1 MAEFELIIGDKTY
14 LAELK
19 QEAEATVI
27 KVGGSEFSFEVI
39 SPGHYE
45 VTNNGKKQSIAAVK
59 YRGKFLID
67 IDAMLFEV
75 SESGQ
80 EEFGADSSAHAGE
93 KDKVYAPMPGKIVK
107 LLVKVGDRVSEKQP
121 LMIVEAMK
129 MENQINSPAS
139 GIVKAVNSSVGDQVD
154 TISAVIELDLE
165 A

>member
-1 MAEFELIIGDKTY
+1 MAEFEFIIGDKSY

-19 QEAEATVI
+19 QKSGGAVI
-27 KVGGSEFSFEVI
+27 IVGDSEFCFEELSQGYFEVT
-39 SPGHYE
+39 S
-45 VTNNGKKQSIAAVK
+45 NGKTYSVAGLK

-67 IDAMLFEV
+67 IDAMLFDV
-75 SESGQ
+75 SESDQ

-129 MENQINSPAS
+129 MENQVNSPAS

-154 TISAVIELDLE
+154 TLLAVIELNLE
-165 A
+165 N

>member
-1 MAEFELIIGDKTY
+1 MAEFEFIIGDTMY
-14 LAELK
+14 IAELK
-19 QEAEATVI
+19 QEAETTVI
-27 KVGGSEFSFEVI
+27 KVGDSEFSFKEI

-45 VTNNGKKQSIAAVK
+45 VTNNGEKQSIAAVK

-67 IDAMLFEV
+67 IDAVMFEV

-80 EEFGADSSAHAGE
+80 EEFGADSSSHSGE

-107 LLVKVGDRVSEKQP
+107 LLVEVGDRVSEKQP

-129 MENQINSPAS
+129 MENQVNSPAS

-154 TISAVIELDLE
+154 AVSAIIELDLE
-165 A
+165 D

>member
-1 MAEFELIIGDKTY
+1 MAEFEFIIGDNTY

-19 QEAEATVI
+19 QEAETTVI
-27 KVGGSEFSFEVI
+27 KVGDNEFSFKEL

-45 VTNNGKKQSIAAVK
+45 ATNNGKQFSIAAVK
-59 YRGKFLID
+59 HRGKFLID
-67 IDAMLFEV
+67 IDARLFEV

-80 EEFGADSSAHAGE
+80 EEFGADSSAHAAE
-93 KDKVYAPMPGKIVK
+93 KDKVYAPMPGKMVK

-129 MENQINSPAS
+129 MENQVNSPAA
-139 GIVKAVNSSVGDQVD
+139 GIVKAVNASVGDQVD
-154 TISAVIELDLE
+154 TVSAIIELDLE

>member
-27 KVGGSEFSFEVI
+27 KVGGSEFSFEEI

-107 LLVKVGDRVSEKQP
+107 ILVKVGDRVSEKQP

-129 MENQINSPAS
+129 MEQSIRVTRN
-139 GIVKAVNSSVGDQVD
+139 GVVKAVHVQPMDSVRANDPL
-154 TISAVIELDLE
+154 IELE
-165 A
+165 